1 MSDISNLETED
12 LLMLMKDD
20 QGLKMV
26 EENATVDQL
35 AEIESLIIDIFAGE
49 HARHENLVHWEAT
62 INVH

>member
-26 EENATVDQL
+26 EENATIDQL
-35 AEIESLIIDIFAGE
+35 AEIESLLIDIFAGK
-49 HARHENLVHWEAT
+49 HAGHENLVHWEAT

>member
-26 EENATVDQL
+26 EENATINQL
-35 AEIESLIIDIFAGE
+35 AEIESLLIDIFAGK
-49 HARHENLVHWEAT
+49 HAGHENLVHWEAT

>member
-35 AEIESLIIDIFAGE
+35 AEIESLLIDIFAGK
-49 HARHENLVHWEAT
+49 HAGHENLVHWEAT

>member
-26 EENATVDQL
+26 EEHATVDQL
-35 AEIESLIIDIFAGE
+35 AEIESLIIDIFAGK
-49 HARHENLVHWEAT
+49 HAGHENLVHWEAT

>member
-12 LLMLMKDD
+12 LLMLMKDN

-26 EENATVDQL
+26 EENATIDQL
-35 AEIESLIIDIFAGE
+35 AEIESLLIDIFAGK
-49 HARHENLVHWEAT
+49 HAGHENLVHWEAT

>member
-26 EENATVDQL
+26 EENATIDQL
-35 AEIESLIIDIFAGE
+35 AEIESLIIDIFAGK
-49 HARHENLVHWEAT
+49 HAGHENLVHWEAT